1 MRIMRSD
8 TTRVG
13 LMVAVLGGVF
23 GTIIACGGTPRSE
36 PAIGTTDEAP
46 AGEPVAAA
54 PAEAPPAEAG
64 EPTKMSAADCDTLL
78 HDAQAAMDAEHIK
91 VDKPCKKDADC
102 VGVKGHACDFACV
115 DGAIPKG
122 EQAEWDSEL
131 TKVMEGPCKTWEASG
146 CPSTSPAP
154 APMCKDDKKVVC
166 VNAHCVMK

>member
-8 TTRVG
+8 RRHVG
-13 LMVAVLGGVF
+13 LTLAVLGAAF
-23 GTIIACGGTPRSE
+23 GTVIACGGTPTPE
-36 PAIGTTDEAP
+36 PAIGTTSEPPPSAP
-46 AGEPVAAA
+46 A
-54 PAEAPPAEAG
+54 PAEAKPETPSEPAQ
-64 EPTKMSAADCDTLL
+64 MSAADCDTLL

-131 TKVMEGPCKTWEASG
+131 AKVMDGACKTWEASG

-154 APMCKDDKKVVC
+154 APTCKDDKKVVC